1 MSIRQMW
8 TVVVKATLHCG
19 VMYITYFLNNSYN
32 VISQEV
38 NSMEIVVQKFGGSS
52 VENNRKLH
60 KVCERILEEKNNNK
74 AVVVVVSAQGD
85 TTDNLI
91 EQEKT
96 ITKHASKR
104 EHDMLVTVGEQIT
117 IAKLAMMLQEKGY
130 EAKSFLGWQVPIITN
145 SNFSDADI
153 LEIKTD
159 KILKELKEGTIV
171 IVAGFQGV
179 DKNNE
184 ITTIGRGGSDTT
196 AIALSIALKAEKC
209 ELFKDVDGIYSG
221 DPHKD
226 RKVIKYDK
234 ITYDQMLELS
244 HKGAQV
250 LHTKCIE
257 MAKENLLQIIVK
269 STFKDKCKG
278 TVVEC

>member
-1 MSIRQMW
+1 
-8 TVVVKATLHCG
+8 
-19 VMYITYFLNNSYN
+19 
-32 VISQEV
+32 
-38 NSMEIVVQKFGGSS
+38 MEIVVQKFGGSS
-52 VENNRKLH
+52 VADNNKLK
-60 KVCERILEEKNNNK
+60 KVCKRILEEYNNDK
-74 AVVVVVSAQGD
+74 SVVVVVSAQGK
-85 TTDNLI
+85 TTDDLI

-96 ITKHASKR
+96 ITKNASRR

-117 IAKLAMMLQEKGY
+117 IAKLSMMLQKKGY
-130 EAKSFLGWQVPIITN
+130 QAKSFLGWQVPIITN

-153 LEIKTD
+153 EEVKTD
-159 KILKELKEGTIV
+159 KIISELKKGTIV

-179 DKNNE
+179 DRNSE

-226 RKVIKYDK
+226 SKVIKYDK
-234 ITYDQMLELS
+234 ITYDEMLELS
-244 HKGAQV
+244 HNGAKV
-250 LHTKCIE
+250 LHDKCIE

-269 STFKDKCKG
+269 STFKDNCPG
-278 TVVEC
+278 TILAEN

>member
-1 MSIRQMW
+1 MQ
-8 TVVVKATLHCG
+8 
-19 VMYITYFLNNSYN
+19 
-32 VISQEV
+32 
-38 NSMEIVVQKFGGSS
+38 IVVQKFGGSS
-52 VENNRKLH
+52 VADTEKLY
-60 KVCERILEEKNNNK
+60 KVCERIIEAKKENK
-74 AVVVVVSAQGD
+74 DVVVVVSAQGNM
-85 TTDNLI
+85 TNNLITEEREITDN
-91 EQEKT
+91 
-96 ITKHASKR
+96 ASKR

-117 IAKLAMMLQEKGY
+117 IAKLAMCLQEKGY
-130 EAKSFLGWQVPIITN
+130 KAKSYLGWQVPIITN

-153 LEIKTD
+153 QEIKTD
-159 KILKELKEGTIV
+159 KIIKDLKEGTIV

-226 RKVIKYDK
+226 SRVIKYDK
-234 ITYDQMLELS
+234 ISYDKMLELS
-244 HKGAQV
+244 NNGAKV
-250 LHTKCIE
+250 LHNKCIE

-269 STFKDKCKG
+269 STFKDNCRG
-278 TVVEC
+278 TIVEC

>member
-1 MSIRQMW
+1 
-8 TVVVKATLHCG
+8 
-19 VMYITYFLNNSYN
+19 
-32 VISQEV
+32 
-38 NSMEIVVQKFGGSS
+38 MEIVVQKFGGSS
-52 VENNRKLH
+52 VADNNRLK
-60 KVCERILEEKNNNK
+60 KVCKRILEEYNNGK
-74 AVVVVVSAQGD
+74 SVVVVVSAQGK
-85 TTDNLI
+85 TTDDLI

-96 ITKHASKR
+96 ITKNASRR

-117 IAKLAMMLQEKGY
+117 IAKLSMMLQKKGY
-130 EAKSFLGWQVPIITN
+130 QAKSFLGWQVPIITN

-153 LEIKTD
+153 EEVKTD
-159 KILKELKEGTIV
+159 KIISELKKGIIV

-179 DKNNE
+179 DRNNE

-226 RKVIKYDK
+226 SKVIKYDK
-234 ITYDQMLELS
+234 ITYDEMLELS
-244 HKGAQV
+244 HNGAKV
-250 LHTKCIE
+250 LHDKCIE

-269 STFKDKCKG
+269 STFKDNCPG
-278 TVVEC
+278 TILAEN

>member
-1 MSIRQMW
+1 
-8 TVVVKATLHCG
+8 
-19 VMYITYFLNNSYN
+19 
-32 VISQEV
+32 
-38 NSMEIVVQKFGGSS
+38 MEIVVQKFGGSS
-52 VENNRKLH
+52 VADNDKLH
-60 KVCERILEEKNNNK
+60 KVCERILEEKDNGK
-74 AVVVVVSAQGD
+74 SVVVVVSAQGK

-96 ITKHASKR
+96 ITDNASKR

-117 IAKLAMMLQEKGY
+117 IAKLAMMLQEMGY
-130 EAKSFLGWQVPIITN
+130 KAKSFLGWQVPIITN

-153 LEIKTD
+153 EEIKTQ
-159 KILKELKEGTIV
+159 KIINELERDTIV

-179 DKNNE
+179 DRNNE

-226 RKVIKYDK
+226 SKVIKYDK
-234 ITYDQMLELS
+234 ITYDKMLELS
-244 HKGAQV
+244 HNGAKV
-250 LHTKCIE
+250 LHDKCIE

-269 STFKDKCKG
+269 STFKDNCPG
-278 TVVEC
+278 TVVEGY

>member
-1 MSIRQMW
+1 M
-8 TVVVKATLHCG
+8 K
-19 VMYITYFLNNSYN
+19 
-32 VISQEV
+32 
-38 NSMEIVVQKFGGSS
+38 IVVQKFGGSS
-52 VENNRKLH
+52 VADNNKLK
-60 KVCERILEEKNNNK
+60 KVCKRILEEYNTGKS
-74 AVVVVVSAQGD
+74 VVVVVSAQGKM
-85 TTDNLI
+85 TDSLI
-91 EQEKT
+91 SEEQS
-96 ITKHASKR
+96 ISRNASRR

-117 IAKLAMMLQEKGY
+117 IAKLSIMLQNMGY
-130 EAKSFLGWQVPIITN
+130 QAKSFLGWQVPIITN

-153 LEIKTD
+153 IEIKTN
-159 KILKELKEGTIV
+159 KIINELKKEIIV

-226 RKVIKYDK
+226 SKVIKYDK
-234 ITYDQMLELS
+234 ITYDKMLELS
-244 HKGAQV
+244 HNGAKV
-250 LHTKCIE
+250 LHDKCIE

-269 STFKDKCKG
+269 STFKDNCPG
-278 TVVEC
+278 TLLTDN

>member
-1 MSIRQMW
+1 
-8 TVVVKATLHCG
+8 
-19 VMYITYFLNNSYN
+19 
-32 VISQEV
+32 
-38 NSMEIVVQKFGGSS
+38 MEIVVQKYGGSS
-52 VENNRKLH
+52 VADNNRLK
-60 KVCERILEEKNNNK
+60 KVCKRILEEYNNGK
-74 AVVVVVSAQGD
+74 SVVVVVSAQGK
-85 TTDNLI
+85 TTDDLI

-96 ITKHASKR
+96 ITKNASRR

-117 IAKLAMMLQEKGY
+117 IAKLSMMLQKKGY
-130 EAKSFLGWQVPIITN
+130 RAKSFLGWQVPIITN

-153 LEIKTD
+153 EEVKTD
-159 KILKELKEGTIV
+159 KIMDELKKRTIV

-179 DKNNE
+179 DRNNE

-226 RKVIKYDK
+226 SKVIKYDK
-234 ITYDQMLELS
+234 ITYDEMLELS
-244 HKGAQV
+244 HNGAKV
-250 LHTKCIE
+250 LHDKCIE

-269 STFKDKCKG
+269 STFKDNCPG
-278 TVVEC
+278 TILAEN